1 MLDKLKQLQEM
12 KSQMDEVKHRLNN
25 IQVSGEAEGVVVVS
39 NGNRK
44 IVDVQVPASIL
55 NESTKRDLEDLVL
68 MATNR
73 ALEQA
78 EKVFESEMRSVAGG
92 MMGGLGLF

>member
-1 MLDKLKQLQEM
+1 
-12 KSQMDEVKHRLNN
+12 MDEVKSRLDN
-25 IQVSGEAEGVVVVS
+25 IQVRGEAEGIVVIS

-44 IVDVQVPASIL
+44 IVDVVIPDSL
-55 NESTKRDLEDLVL
+55 PKDDLEDLVL
-68 MATNR
+68 LATNR

-78 EKVFESEMRSVAGG
+78 ENVFETEMKSVAGG

>member
-1 MLDKLKQLQEM
+1 MFDKLKQLQEM
-12 KSQMDEVKHRLNN
+12 KSQMDDVKKRLDT
-25 IQVSGEAEGVVVVS
+25 IQVRGEGEGVVVVS

-44 IVDVQVPASIL
+44 IVNVEISDSVLANGKDEV
-55 NESTKRDLEDLVL
+55 EDLVL

-78 EKVFESEMRSVAGG
+78 ERVFESEMRSVAGG

>member
-1 MLDKLKQLQEM
+1 M
-12 KSQMDEVKHRLNN
+12 KGQMDEVKSRLDN
-25 IQVSGEAEGVVVVS
+25 IQVRGEAEGVVVIS

-44 IVDVQVPASIL
+44 IVDVVVPDSLA
-55 NESTKRDLEDLVL
+55 KDDLEDLVL
-68 MATNR
+68 LATNR

-78 EKVFESEMRSVAGG
+78 ENVFESEMKSVAGG

>member
-12 KSQMDEVKHRLNN
+12 KSQMDEVKTRLDS
-25 IQVSGEAEGVVVVS
+25 IQVRGEAEGVVVVS

-44 IVDVQVPASIL
+44 IVDVQIPAALSSGDSEVI
-55 NESTKRDLEDLVL
+55 EDLVM

-92 MMGGLGLF
+92 MMGGLGLI

>member
-1 MLDKLKQLQEM
+1 MLDKLKQLQQM
-12 KSQMDEVKHRLNN
+12 KGQMNEVKSRLDN
-25 IQVSGEAEGVVVVS
+25 IQVRGEAKGVVVIS

-44 IVDVQVPASIL
+44 IVDVMIP
-55 NESTKRDLEDLVL
+55 ESLAKDNIEDLIIL
-68 MATNR
+68 ASNR

-78 EKVFESEMRSVAGG
+78 ENVFESEMKSVAGG

>member
-1 MLDKLKQLQEM
+1 
-12 KSQMDEVKHRLNN
+12 MDEVKSRLDN
-25 IQVSGEAEGVVVVS
+25 IQVRGEAEGVVVIS

-44 IVDVQVPASIL
+44 IVDVIIP
-55 NESTKRDLEDLVL
+55 ESLSKTDIEDLIL
-68 MATNR
+68 LATNR

-78 EKVFESEMRSVAGG
+78 ENVFESEMKSVAGG

>member
-1 MLDKLKQLQEM
+1 MDDVKSRLD
-12 KSQMDEVKHRLNN
+12 N
-25 IQVSGEAEGVVVVS
+25 IQVRGEAEGVVVIS

-44 IVDVQVPASIL
+44 IVDVVVPELLAK
-55 NESTKRDLEDLVL
+55 EDLEDLIL
-68 MATNR
+68 LATNR

-78 EKVFESEMRSVAGG
+78 ENVFESEMKSVAGG

>member
-1 MLDKLKQLQEM
+1 
-12 KSQMDEVKHRLNN
+12 MDEVKSRLDN
-25 IQVSGEAEGVVVVS
+25 IQVRGEAEGVVVIS

-44 IVDVQVPASIL
+44 IVDVVVPDSLA
-55 NESTKRDLEDLVL
+55 KDDLEDLVL
-68 MATNR
+68 LATNR

-78 EKVFESEMRSVAGG
+78 ENVFESEMKSVAGG

>member
-1 MLDKLKQLQEM
+1 MFDKLKQLQEM
-12 KSQMDEVKHRLNN
+12 KSQMDDVKKRLDT
-25 IQVSGEAEGVVVVS
+25 IQVRGEGEGVVVVS

-44 IVDVQVPASIL
+44 IVNVEISDSVLANGKDEV
-55 NESTKRDLEDLVL
+55 EDLAL

-78 EKVFESEMRSVAGG
+78 ERVFESEMRSVAGG

>member
-1 MLDKLKQLQEM
+1 MLDKLKQLQQM
-12 KSQMDEVKHRLNN
+12 KSQMDEVKQRLDN
-25 IQVSGEAEGVVVVS
+25 IQVRGEAEGVVVVS

-44 IVDVQVPASIL
+44 IVDVQVPDSIL
-55 NESTKRDLEDLVL
+55 TADGKDVVEDLVL

>member
-1 MLDKLKQLQEM
+1 
-12 KSQMDEVKHRLNN
+12 MDEVKSRLDN
-25 IQVSGEAEGVVVVS
+25 IQVRGEAEGIVVIS

-44 IVDVQVPASIL
+44 IVDVVIPDSFA
-55 NESTKRDLEDLVL
+55 KDDLEDLIL
-68 MATNR
+68 LATNR

-78 EKVFESEMRSVAGG
+78 ENVFESEMKSVAGG

>member
-1 MLDKLKQLQEM
+1 MLDKLKQLQQM
-12 KSQMDEVKHRLNN
+12 KGQMDEVKSRLDN
-25 IQVSGEAEGVVVVS
+25 IQVRGEAEGIVVIS

-44 IVDVQVPASIL
+44 IVDVVIPDSL
-55 NESTKRDLEDLVL
+55 PKDDLEDLVL
-68 MATNR
+68 LATNR

-78 EKVFESEMRSVAGG
+78 ENVFETEMKSVAGG

>member
-1 MLDKLKQLQEM
+1 MLDKLKQLQQM
-12 KSQMDEVKHRLNN
+12 KGQMDEVKSRLDN
-25 IQVSGEAEGVVVVS
+25 IQVRGEAEGVVVIS

-44 IVDVQVPASIL
+44 IVDVVVPDSLA
-55 NESTKRDLEDLVL
+55 KDDLEDLVL
-68 MATNR
+68 LATNR

-78 EKVFESEMRSVAGG
+78 ENVFESEMKSVAGG

>member
-1 MLDKLKQLQEM
+1 MLDKLKQLQQM
-12 KSQMDEVKHRLNN
+12 KGQMDEVKSRLDN
-25 IQVSGEAEGVVVVS
+25 IQVRGEAEGVVVIS

-44 IVDVQVPASIL
+44 IVDVIIP
-55 NESTKRDLEDLVL
+55 ESLSKTDIEDLIL
-68 MATNR
+68 LATNR

-78 EKVFESEMRSVAGG
+78 ENVFESEMKSVAGG

>member
-1 MLDKLKQLQEM
+1 MLDKLKQLQQM
-12 KSQMDEVKHRLNN
+12 KGHMDDVKSRLDN
-25 IQVSGEAEGVVVVS
+25 IQVRGEAEGVVVIS

-44 IVDVQVPASIL
+44 IVDVVVPELLAK
-55 NESTKRDLEDLVL
+55 EDLEDLIL
-68 MATNR
+68 LATNR

-78 EKVFESEMRSVAGG
+78 ENVFESEMKSVAGG